1 MAGLVYSAYHG
12 CLQERYPISHSSC
25 FDVWYRG
32 LPVPRT
38 GPVCAAFEL
47 AACGKDQHL
56 PAALLLPS
64 RSSHLMSIGV
74 CDLYIAAWKT
84 SLCLSVPQKAWH
96 HTTKTWRTFLQT
108 VQQRGGAGYS
118 DLPPTQYQICFDLF
132 FHFVLQCA
140 DKITC
145 CFSISHG
152 VSKPV
157 ISTTEA
163 PLESHENLPVVL
175 QDFHFNL
182 YNLKSSSRPICLH
195 LLLFNFV

>member
-1 MAGLVYSAYHG
+1 MLPPGHIVRSEQKHQRSYWNWNLCLLIQNMALYTMAGLVYSAYHG

-74 CDLYIAAWKT
+74 CDLFIAAWKT

-108 VQQRGGAGYS
+108 VRYS
-118 DLPPTQYQICFDLF
+118 DLHNIRSVLIC
-132 FHFVLQCA
+132 FVLQCA
-140 DKITC
+140 DKMTC
-145 CFSISHG
+145 CFSTSHG
-152 VSKPV
+152 VS
-157 ISTTEA
+157 
-163 PLESHENLPVVL
+163 
-175 QDFHFNL
+175 
-182 YNLKSSSRPICLH
+182 
-195 LLLFNFV
+195 